1 MRIHNVRLG
10 FATNSSSTHSIIFLK
25 PGQRVGDSN
34 VEDGEFGWN
43 FWTASSPE
51 AKRQYVAH
59 HLYGALRS
67 EMGDEVAL
75 AVTESWVKGFK
86 RSKPGEYSY
95 NDDGPEGYV
104 DHQSVYV
111 LPRAWNGKGVD
122 KKFFDEFMAFFMRD
136 DVAILGGNDNT
147 DETHPFADGDFTLAL
162 DQDGGGEFVA
172 RKDTKG
178 DYWTLFSRDSGAK
191 IRLSFESPASQREV
205 TKASAPELVDLKITD
220 HCPYGCAFCYQGS
233 THAGKH
239 ADLKMISQAAH
250 ALARMKVFEVAIGG
264 GEPTLHPKFVEILEE
279 FRSYGVLPNFTTKS
293 LAWLRD
299 ASVWPRITKV
309 IGGFAYSVDKAE
321 DVRKLASL
329 LEANSINDGLASV
342 QYVMGS
348 SPLYV
353 LGQVVREC
361 AHSNIR
367 LTLLGYKTTGR
378 GSSFKPEKYDGWLD
392 EIVRLRDKERVYV
405 NIGVDTALAAES
417 KDALGA
423 AGIHPKL
430 YATREGAFSMYLD
443 AVEMKVGPSSY
454 VSDLA
459 MRRVK
464 QFDEQTILE
473 AFGGYGAS

>member
-25 PGQRVGDSN
+25 PGQRPEDS
-34 VEDGEFGWN
+34 VSGGEFGWD
-43 FWTASSPE
+43 FWTAASQAS
-51 AKRQYVAH
+51 KRQYVAL
-59 HLYGALRS
+59 HLYDALRRQLS
-67 EMGDEVAL
+67 GEVAL
-75 AVTESWVKGFK
+75 AVVESWVKDFERTPEGD
-86 RSKPGEYSY
+86 YSY
-95 NDDGPEGYV
+95 NGSGPAGYV

-111 LPRAWNGKGVD
+111 LPRAWDGQGVD
-122 KKFFDEFMAFFMRD
+122 KAFFDEFMRFFMRD

-147 DETHPFADGDFTLAL
+147 DESHPLADSDFVLAL
-162 DQDGGGEFVA
+162 EREGSDEYVA
-172 RKDTKG
+172 RKDDKG
-178 DYWTLFSRDSGAK
+178 NYWTLFDRGSGAK
-191 IRLSFESPASQREV
+191 IRFSFEDPASQREV

-220 HCPYGCAFCYQGS
+220 FCPYGCAFCYQGS

-239 ADLKMISQAAH
+239 GDTQAIASAAYALGKM
-250 ALARMKVFEVAIGG
+250 RVFEVAIGG
-264 GEPTLHPKFVEILEE
+264 GEPTMHPKFVEILET
-279 FRSYGVLPNFTTKS
+279 FRRQGIVPNFTTKN

-299 ASVWPRITKV
+299 ATAWTKITKV

-321 DVRKLASL
+321 DVRKLAVL
-329 LEANSINDGLASV
+329 LETNGIPESLASI

-348 SPLYV
+348 SSLY
-353 LGQVVREC
+353 GMTEIVRAC
-361 AHSNIR
+361 ADAGIR